1 VINWLSATSWVI
13 VGGFAL
19 LVLASLVILLIFWPR
34 SRRWSVANQLHRL
47 SSRNEADQRR
57 ETRHHLDD
65 ALRVLNAARRECLSG
80 ARRDDTAQLDLLIH
94 QIQTVRDRV
103 VSDYRPSPANA
114 PELGHDFYLD
124 RLLASEIVAQH
135 CGALAALVGDGLQL
149 PTAQLNEARAAVRE
163 VDDRGLALP

>member
-1 VINWLSATSWVI
+1 VINWLSALPWVI

-19 LVLASLVILLIFWPR
+19 LVLASLVILLIFWRR

-47 SSRNEADQRR
+47 SSGNEADQRR
-57 ETRHHLDD
+57 ETRRHLDG
-65 ALRVLNAARRECLSG
+65 ALQVLNVARRECLSG
-80 ARRDDTAQLDLLIH
+80 ARIDDTAQLDLLIH

-103 VSDYRPSPANA
+103 VSDYRPSLANA
-114 PELGHDFYLD
+114 PELGHDLYLD

-135 CGALAALVGDGLQL
+135 CGALAAVVRDGLHL
-149 PTAQLNEARAAVRE
+149 PAAQLNEVRDAVRE